1 MYELKIRSKTITLID
16 IVLYIFG
23 TFYLIFGLL
32 LLSIGIHYSDLEFF
46 GLISLFLIFIS
57 FIAFYSA
64 SRSTKEEA
72 GRKWK
77 SLIPKLAKV
86 LVIFF

>member
-32 LLSIGIHYSDLEFF
+32 LLGIGIYSNLC
-46 GLISLFLIFIS
+46 I
-57 FIAFYSA
+57 
-64 SRSTKEEA
+64 
-72 GRKWK
+72 
-77 SLIPKLAKV
+77 
-86 LVIFF
+86 